1 MAETI
6 PNLWSEDISND
17 VLPPLAILHA
27 QAGLLSEITKG
38 LVEAEVITEYDSTVE
53 DGSIQNV
60 QHHVELTAPALN
72 AARYRILTVYHK
84 RELVYPASVEAECFE
99 PSDYD
104 DYESFSWPEALREED
119 FLKIMKTTLRSK
131 KVTSLIHSLIARS
144 NEQRYLAGRPAADVS
159 AKKAGPQ
166 A

>member
-1 MAETI
+1 MAEPI
-6 PNLWSEDISND
+6 PNLWAEDISVD

-27 QAGLLSEITKG
+27 QAGLLGEMTKG
-38 LVEAEVITEYDSTVE
+38 LITAEIITEYDSTVE
-53 DGSIQNV
+53 DGSTPNA
-60 QHHVELTAPALN
+60 QHHMELTAPALN

-104 DYESFSWPEALREED
+104 DYESFAWPEALREED

-131 KVTSLIHSLIARS
+131 RVTSLIHSLIARS
-144 NEQRYLAGRPAADVS
+144 NEQRYLAGRAAPT
-159 AKKAGPQ
+159 A
-166 A
+166 

>member
-1 MAETI
+1 MAESI

-27 QAGLLSEITKG
+27 QADLLGKITKG
-38 LVEAEVITEYDSTVE
+38 LVEAAVLTEFDATE
-53 DGSIQNV
+53 EEAAIQHV

-99 PSDYD
+99 PNDYD
-104 DYESFSWPEALREED
+104 DYESFAWPEALREED
-119 FLKIMKTTLRSK
+119 FLHIMKTALRSK

-144 NEQRYLAGRPAADVS
+144 NEQRYLATRPPGPARESAAR
-159 AKKAGPQ
+159 P
-166 A
+166 

>member
-6 PNLWSEDISND
+6 PNLWSDDISND

-27 QAGLLSEITKG
+27 QAELLAQITKG
-38 LVEAEVITEYDSTVE
+38 LVEAEVITEYESTVE
-53 DGSIQNV
+53 DSSIQSV
-60 QHHVELTAPALN
+60 QHHMELTAPALN
-72 AARYRILTVYHK
+72 PSRYRILTVYHK

-144 NEQRYLAGRPAADVS
+144 NEQRYLANRPTDALP
-159 AKKAGPQ
+159 KKAAPRH
-166 A
+166 

>member
-1 MAETI
+1 M
-6 PNLWSEDISND
+6 
-17 VLPPLAILHA
+17 
-27 QAGLLSEITKG
+27 
-38 LVEAEVITEYDSTVE
+38 ITEYDSTIE
-53 DGSIQNV
+53 DTSIQNV

-144 NEQRYLAGRPAADVS
+144 NEQRYLAGRPSADGSTRKPSPSNLRRSRATKGAAT
-159 AKKAGPQ
+159 ARRGQLHFPQ
-166 A
+166 PALPIAAARMTL

>member
-27 QAGLLSEITKG
+27 QAELLAQITKG
-38 LVEAEVITEYDSTVE
+38 LVAAEVITETDATE
-53 DGSIQNV
+53 EEGSIQHV

-99 PSDYD
+99 PNDYD
-104 DYESFSWPEALREED
+104 DYESFAWPEALREED

-144 NEQRYLAGRPAADVS
+144 NEQRYLANRPAPADP
-159 AKKAGPQ
+159 ARKPAPQ

>member
-1 MAETI
+1 MAEPI
-6 PNLWSEDISND
+6 PSLWSDDISND

-27 QAGLLSEITKG
+27 QAALLAEITKG
-38 LVEAEVITEYDSTVE
+38 LVAAEVVTEYDSTVE
-53 DGSIQNV
+53 DGSIQNA
-60 QHHVELTAPALN
+60 QHHMELTAPALN

-144 NEQRYLAGRPAADVS
+144 NEQRYLAARPAARPS
-159 AKKAGPQ
+159 
-166 A
+166 

>member
-1 MAETI
+1 MAEPI
-6 PNLWSEDISND
+6 PNLWSEEISND

-27 QAGLLSEITKG
+27 QAALLGEITKG
-38 LVEAEVITEYDSTVE
+38 LVEAEVITEFDPTIE
-53 DGSIQNV
+53 DGSIQHV

-72 AARYRILTVYHK
+72 ANRYRILTVYHK

-99 PSDYD
+99 PNDYD
-104 DYESFSWPEALREED
+104 DYESFAWPEALRQED

-144 NEQRYLAGRPAADVS
+144 NEQRYLAGRSDALPRNPL
-159 AKKAGPQ
+159 PQ
-166 A
+166 P

>member
-27 QAGLLSEITKG
+27 QAELLAQITKG
-38 LVEAEVITEYDSTVE
+38 LVEAEVVTEYDSTVE
-53 DGSIQNV
+53 DTSIQNV

-144 NEQRYLAGRPAADVS
+144 NEQRYLARRQSVVLQIQKPMPDS
-159 AKKAGPQ
+159 
-166 A
+166 